1 MWMELETLILSET
14 SQKRERQIL
23 HVIPYIWNLIYS
35 TNEPIH
41 RRESHR
47 LGKQTFGCQEGGEG
61 SRMDWESGV
70 HRCKLLHLEWISNEI
85 LLYSTG
91 NCI

>member
-35 TNEPIH
+35 TNETLH
-41 RRESHR
+41 KKETHR
-47 LGKQTFGCQEGGEG
+47 LGEQICGCQGRGGG
-61 SRMDWESGV
+61 SGIDWESG
-70 HRCKLLHLEWISNEI
+70 
-85 LLYSTG
+85 
-91 NCI
+91 